1 MSTGLITRTQPSPA
15 SAQTDPSEF
24 LTPTEVGKILKISTN
39 TVIACFSGMAGVFV
53 MPDIVKQRR
62 LRERYRQIRI
72 PRYVLD
78 KFIGEN
84 TYQESTP
91 LNIATNRKGM
101 RLARAQAAMRARHER
116 VQ

>member
-1 MSTGLITRTQPSPA
+1 VAEVLRVSTA
-15 SAQTDPSEF
+15 
-24 LTPTEVGKILKISTN
+24 
-39 TVIACFSGMAGVFV
+39 TVISRFSGMAGVFV
-53 MPDIVKQRR
+53 MPDVLRKRR

-78 KFIGEN
+78 RFIAEN

-91 LNIATNRKGM
+91 LNAATNRKGM
-101 RLARAQAAMRARHER
+101 SLARAQAAMRARHER